1 VKTACLMAF
10 ASALFLVSCGDDIA
24 KLDGPFTQ
32 AKLDEIQSG
41 CGMTAAKLTSANPGE
56 AVKISVEG
64 LTLDAPDAVGV
75 NLLLQSKCLQ
85 DKLTALGVN
94 HEVTAPMISSDMQ
107 KQFDD
112 AIDNATVIE

>member
-1 VKTACLMAF
+1 MKGAVLALF
-10 ASALFLVSCGDDIA
+10 ASALCLVGCGDGNPA
-24 KLDGPFTQ
+24 LDGPFTQ

-85 DKLTALGVN
+85 DKLTALGVS

-112 AIDNATVIE
+112 AINNATVN